1 MADETNTLSDTMIA
15 EMTALK
21 EQGDGFADHGDY
33 QRAIE
38 FYQKAYEQL
47 PEPRERWEAATWILG
62 IIGDAYFL
70 DRKYSNAFTVLN
82 QALLTPAAIGNPFI
96 HLRLGQCALELGDE
110 SRSKD
115 ELMRAYMG
123 AGGDIF
129 LHDNPKYLEFLAKHA
144 EIKVSNLRRRR
155 SSHD

>member
-1 MADETNTLSDTMIA
+1 MTDETNTLSDTLIA

-21 EQGDGFADHGDY
+21 ETGDKFAKRGDY
-33 QRAIE
+33 QKAIE

-47 PEPRERWEAATWILG
+47 PAPREGWEAATWILG

-70 DRKYSNAFTVLN
+70 DRKYSKAFAVLN
-82 QALLTPAAIGNPFI
+82 QALLAPGAIGNPFI

-123 AGGDIF
+123 AGEDIF

-144 EIKVSNLRRRR
+144 DIQVSKLRRRKTAR
-155 SSHD
+155 D